1 MSVNRYMYDLH
12 RQDYVVN
19 LANKTTAF
27 MYFLFLVDYFSN
39 SRESLSLLSTLN
51 YLSIV

>member
-1 MSVNRYMYDLH
+1 MSASRYMYDLH

-39 SRESLSLLSTLN
+39 SERDVCLYYLL
-51 YLSIV
+51 